1 MALYQSG
8 TGLTA
13 MVGIGTTNPTSNLN
27 VIGNVYATNNI
38 ITSSSFYGIL
48 AGSNTISA
56 TVITASSNVNAPTIN
71 ATTSNTST
79 LVATTSIS
87 ATAIATTGFYGPVIG
102 SNVIGATV
110 ITASSNVNAPTI
122 NAVTSNSATVIATTG
137 FYGNIAGSNSIS
149 CTSITSTSGTIQ
161 TSYAQGVNSPAT
173 GQAYFYNPT
182 NAVSQDASCGVRLA
196 GATARYA
203 YYSYDVSG
211 VAGFSH
217 GILGSSQN
225 LVFRAS
231 WDMSTATLYTMD
243 RSGNFTATGSIAA
256 NSDSRL
262 KSNIEP
268 ITDAIEKV
276 KKITGYTFTRNDI
289 ETKPR
294 QAGVIAQEML
304 EVLPEVV
311 NKDDNGMYT
320 VAYGNIT
327 ALLIQA
333 LKEEKKKRE
342 ALEERILKLENNI
355 AHQ

>member
-13 MVGIGTTNPTSNLN
+13 MIGIGTTNPTSNLN

-48 AGSNTISA
+48 AGSNTVSA
-56 TVITASSNVNAPTIN
+56 TVISASLNVNAPTIN

-79 LVATTSIS
+79 LVATTSIF
-87 ATAIATTGFYGPVIG
+87 TPI
-102 SNVIGATV
+102 
-110 ITASSNVNAPTI
+110 ITAGTQ
-122 NAVTSNSATVIATTG
+122 
-137 FYGNIAGSNSIS
+137 YGTIAGSNSIS
-149 CTSITSTSGTIQ
+149 CTSITSTGGTIQ
-161 TSYAQGVNSPAT
+161 TSYAQGINAPST

-182 NAVSQDASCGVRLA
+182 NAANQDSSCGVRLA

-262 KSNIEP
+262 KSDVEP
-268 ITDAIEKV
+268 ITNAIEKV

-333 LKEEKKKRE
+333 LKEEVEKRE
-342 ALEERILKLENNI
+342 ALELRLSKFGEFFELVQKGL
-355 AHQ
+355 